1 MKKQIIFIGITA
13 CFYGSAFGAII
24 SDSKS
29 VDASTLYNLMTTS
42 QESWK
47 CYTNKNLY
55 LYFCNCS
62 FNDASYNIF
71 EAYGALPDC
80 DPNATGDDYPN
91 GCKLPRESSY
101 ISVSRTG
108 EKDINMPGC
117 TVSRD
122 YALYGACLPVDPLMP
137 NASPDEQNTA
147 CLNVCKCNTNQAP
160 SNMSCSAQYSGFMGS
175 PSTWRFRQQQSTVC
189 LMGSLKAIGGGI
201 CNSGYYGKSKTGDFL
216 TCEKC
221 PEVTEFVKQS
231 DGSAPTVSSVAT
243 TTAGITD
250 CYVSNGKYEDSTG
263 QFDITST
270 CRYVK

>member
-29 VDASTLYNLMTTS
+29 VDASTLYNLMTTTP
-42 QESWK
+42 ESWK

-62 FNDASYNIF
+62 FNDASYNLF
-71 EAYGALPDC
+71 DGYKTLPDC

-91 GCKLPRESSY
+91 GCKLPMASSY
-101 ISVSRTG
+101 ISASRTG
-108 EKDINMPGC
+108 DKDIYMTGC
-117 TVSRD
+117 TVSTD
-122 YALYGACLPVDPLMP
+122 YKLYAACLPVAPV
-137 NASPDEQNTA
+137 ASNSSADAQNTA
-147 CLNVCKCNTNQAP
+147 CLNVCKCNANQAP
-160 SNMSCSAQYSGFMGS
+160 SNMSCSAQHSGFMGS

-189 LMGSLKAIGGGI
+189 LINSVNTFSGI
-201 CNSGYYGKSKTGDFL
+201 KCDNGYYGKSKTGEFL

-231 DGSAPTVSSVAT
+231 DGSAPTVSSLAMS
-243 TTAGITD
+243 TAGITD
-250 CYVSNGKYEDSTG
+250 CYVSTGKYEDSTG

-270 CRYVK
+270 CNYVK